1 MNINNFIKFAEEA
14 SKNTKDNTQPPKYN
28 YQPPKS
34 NNRFDKP
41 SMWQRR
47 VTEGP
52 VNISKRP
59 ITGTPLYMRDPY
71 LNEEDDSIDIRSLEK
86 LIPPRIFPQDERLE
100 QFKRNVE
107 NSEDFRFDPNRTL
120 DKNYYKNFLDAAD
133 YVTSSPDNARKFRN
147 TKDNLRAINDDPAM
161 VKDALRGRIL
171 GNPIKQVKAD
181 MARKTEKYG
190 PIWPLLHANGAL
202 TGRYTEDSGL
212 NEALNKL
219 RELSKKYY

>member
-1 MNINNFIKFAEEA
+1 MNLNNFIKFAEEA
-14 SKNTKDNTQPPKYN
+14 SNNTKDNTQPPK
-28 YQPPKS
+28 S
-34 NNRFDKP
+34 NNIFDKP

-86 LIPPRIFPQDERLE
+86 LIPPRIFPQDERLK

-107 NSEDFRFDPNRTL
+107 NSEDFRLDPNRTL

-133 YVTSSPDNARKFRN
+133 YVASSPDNARKFRN
-147 TKDNLRAINDDPAM
+147 TKDNLRAINDDPTM

-171 GNPIKQVKAD
+171 GHPIKQVKAD
-181 MARKTEKYG
+181 MARKTERYG
-190 PIWPLLHANGAL
+190 SLWPMLHANGAF
-202 TGRYTEDSGL
+202 TGRYEEDSRL
-212 NEALNKL
+212 KEALNKL

>member
-14 SKNTKDNTQPPKYN
+14 SNNTKDNTQPPK
-28 YQPPKS
+28 S
-34 NNRFDKP
+34 NNIFDKP
-41 SMWQRR
+41 ELWQRS

-71 LNEEDDSIDIRSLEK
+71 LNEEDASIDIRSLEK
-86 LIPPRIFPQDERLE
+86 LIPPRIFPQDERLK

-120 DKNYYKNFLDAAD
+120 DKNYYKNFLDASD

-147 TKDNLRAINDDPAM
+147 TKDNLRAINDDPTM

-171 GNPIKQVKAD
+171 GHPIKQVKAD
-181 MARKTEKYG
+181 MARKTESYG
-190 PIWPLLHANGAL
+190 SLWPMLHANGAF
-202 TGRYTEDSGL
+202 TGRYEEDSRL
-212 NEALNKL
+212 KEALNKL